1 MSAVSRSRQGAVA
14 AKQVRDLMTT
24 CFATIVILLIEYGL
38 GMYVNTY
45 VKLPRADA
53 GSGTATAFGR
63 AIANGPV
70 GLAIHAVIGIILLAS
85 ALSGIWRASTVRS
98 SALVGLTF
106 LGLVAVIV
114 AGIAGSNFVGSQSA
128 GSSMLMA
135 IMAGVAI
142 LIYALTMFLV
152 AVRRV

>member
-1 MSAVSRSRQGAVA
+1 MSVVSRSRRGAVA
-14 AKQVRDLMTT
+14 AAQVRGLMTT

-38 GMYVNTY
+38 GMYVNFYTR
-45 VKLPRADA
+45 LPRADI

-63 AIANGPV
+63 ALTNGPA
-70 GLAIHAVIGIILLAS
+70 GLTIHVIVGIILLAS
-85 ALSGIWRASTVRS
+85 ALTAIWRASTVRS
-98 SALVGLTF
+98 SALVGVTF

-114 AGIAGSNFVGSQSA
+114 AGIAGSNFVNDPSA

-142 LIYALTMFLV
+142 LIYALTMFLA